1 MQKLLRILKL
11 KKVWIPLGVILIVV
25 IIKIFSG
32 GSVSG
37 PTTVSVE
44 RGSVILEVSVT
55 GRVKPTKNLDLAF
68 ERSGRLQSLPMQVG
82 DTIVP
87 GQTLAILD
95 HSDLDAQ
102 LAQATAQYQSQQAK
116 LDQLQKNAKD
126 ANTQDPQA
134 KAAIDL
140 QTAYTNALDSIRD
153 AYSKSDDAVRVQT
166 DGLLDTT
173 SNISPQVTFETSAT
187 EAKINSG
194 SLRAASQNILD
205 AWLKDISA
213 TNANDHT
220 VMDSLL
226 QTSVNRMNTFF
237 SLYDNLQEALN
248 NAKGLDSTTQASYKA
263 KLTVGKA
270 ELVTALTAL
279 NKAQQNIASQKTT
292 NKNSVDDIAIQQGQV
307 DQAYAQIL
315 YYQSQIAKAILK
327 APFEGTVTRLPYSVG
342 DIVQSNT
349 PVVSLIGS
357 GKYQIETNVAESD
370 IAKIKTGDSAK
381 VTLDAY
387 GQDVVFKARVIAID
401 LSETM
406 IEGVPTYKTTLEFES
421 ADSRILPGLTANVD
435 ILSDQKDNVLF
446 IPTRVITIADS
457 KKTVLIPALD
467 ARGKATST
475 QIEIETGL
483 KGSDGRTEIVQG
495 LQEGDKV
502 ITE

>member
-1 MQKLLRILKL
+1 MSKLLAIFKK
-11 KKVWIPLGVILIVV
+11 KKVWIPLAVIV
-25 IIKIFSG
+25 IAVLIKIFSG

-37 PTTVSVE
+37 PATVLVD
-44 RGSVILEVSVT
+44 RGSVVLEVSVT

-68 ERSGRLQSLPMQVG
+68 ERSGRLQSIPVQVG
-82 DTIVP
+82 DGITS
-87 GQTLAILD
+87 GQTLATLD
-95 HSDLDAQ
+95 HSDLEAQ
-102 LAQATAQYQSQQAK
+102 LAQAQAQYQSQQAK
-116 LDQLQKNAKD
+116 LDQLQKNAQD
-126 ANTQDPQA
+126 TNLQDPQA
-134 KAAIDL
+134 KATIDL
-140 QTAYTNALDSIRD
+140 QTAYTNALDSVRD

-166 DGLLDTT
+166 DGLIDTT
-173 SNISPQVTFETSAT
+173 SSISPQVTFETSAT
-187 EAKINSG
+187 EAKINAG
-194 SLRAASQNILD
+194 SLRTTSQSTLD
-205 AWLKDISA
+205 AWLKDLSA
-213 TNANDHT
+213 VNANNHATMDT
-220 VMDSLL
+220 VL
-226 QTSVNRMNTFF
+226 QSSVSRMNTFF
-237 SLYDNLQEALN
+237 DLYNNLQEALN

-263 KLTVGKA
+263 KLTIGKA
-270 ELVTALTAL
+270 ELVAALTAL

-327 APFEGTVTRLPYSVG
+327 APFNGTVTRLPYNIG

-370 IAKIKTGDSAK
+370 IAKIKVGDTAK

-387 GQDVVFKARVIAID
+387 GQDVVFKAHVIAID

-406 IEGVPTYKTTLEFES
+406 IEGVPTYKTTLEFDDS
-421 ADSRILPGLTANVD
+421 DSRILPGLTANID

-446 IPTRVITIADS
+446 IPTRVITVNDS
-457 KKTVLIPALD
+457 KKTVLVPTVD

-475 QIEIETGL
+475 PIEIETGL
-483 KGSDGRTEIVQG
+483 KGSDGRTEIIKG

-502 ITE
+502 VTE